1 MVSPLLWWGKSSLP
15 EMRVAN
21 TVFAWRMNSML
32 PTGFRV
38 RSVSLSV
45 TRKTSL
51 TFCSR
56 NLNYWYFPSRV
67 KLRVFSMLIQWF
79 LGRRWQY
86 RMWYCRLQ
94 RSLRTGSSDLD
105 FSFKGFN
112 FCMHSSSQKQPEC
125 YNLISCLQILCVD
138 TGFEV
143 DFFFFSLFCLYCQSI
158 QCNRGYC
165 HYYSASAQANAGS

>member
-1 MVSPLLWWGKSSLP
+1 
-15 EMRVAN
+15 MRKEQSTRDEGCRYCIHFEN
-21 TVFAWRMNSML
+21 EFFAS
-32 PTGFRV
+32 FIV
-38 RSVSLSV
+38 RSVSLLV
-45 TRKTSL
+45 TSKTSF

-56 NLNYWYFPSRV
+56 NLNYWYFRNRV

-79 LGRRWQY
+79 LGERWQY

-94 RSLRTGSSDLD
+94 CSLRTGSSGLD

-143 DFFFFSLFCLYCQSI
+143 DFFFFPLFCLYCQSI

-165 HYYSASAQANAGS
+165 HYYSVSAQANAGS